1 MTYFKIYRSRI
12 NPTFWFGIFLV
23 LSLAKLNGEDSR
35 SLPLNGEG
43 EVASSEHIP
52 NFPLIFNPFPNIY
65 VSLVQPLDSLDSPIG
80 VIDFSFGQKKL
91 DVNVSWDWSLINIS
105 EIIDNRQLKIPITSS
120 IDWYL
125 KTMRQQKW
133 RTSFLEVMQTEK
145 KEDSRRGRG
154 QMLEVVGVD
163 IGRLGRASLNVSGN
177 VNING
182 KMVFQ
187 DQELVRSTL
196 NETQNLSLIHI

>member
-1 MTYFKIYRSRI
+1 M
-12 NPTFWFGIFLV
+12 
-23 LSLAKLNGEDSR
+23 LSLTKLNGEDSR
-35 SLPLNGEG
+35 SLPLNGED
-43 EVASSEHIP
+43 EVSGSEHIP

-65 VSLVQPLDSLDSPIG
+65 VSLVQPLDSLESPIG
-80 VIDFSFGQKKL
+80 IIDFSFGQKKL
-91 DVNVSWDWSLINIS
+91 DVNVSWDWSLITIS
-105 EIIDNRQLKIPITSS
+105 EIIDNRQLKIPFTSS

-187 DQELVRSTL
+187 DQALVR
-196 NETQNLSLIHI
+196 